1 MSVKRSNKKNKRI
14 DNFLKNKNLSNF
26 IFYLFTTSGVGIFF
40 IILLDIENRCNNL
53 IKNIIP
59 TKDSIISELR
69 MDIDELSTKEND
81 LLDQIPDEIS
91 GQYNISAEF
100 EPQTIYIYEE

>member
-1 MSVKRSNKKNKRI
+1 MNIKRPNKKNKRV
-14 DNFLKNKNLSNF
+14 NSFLKNNNLSNF
-26 IFYLFTTSGVGIFF
+26 IFYIFTTTGVGIFF

-69 MDIDELSTKEND
+69 IDINELSTEEND
-81 LLDQIPDEIS
+81 LLNQIPNEIPM
-91 GQYNISAEF
+91 QYNISADF

>member
-1 MSVKRSNKKNKRI
+1 MKRLNKKNKKI
-14 DNFLKNKNLSNF
+14 NTLLKNNNLSNF
-26 IFYLFTTSGVGIFF
+26 IFYLFTTTGVGIFF

-59 TKDSIISELR
+59 NKNSIISELN
-69 MDIDELSTKEND
+69 MEIDELATKEND
-81 LLDQIPDEIS
+81 LLSQIPNEVS

-100 EPQTIYIYEE
+100 EQQTIYIYEE

>member
-1 MSVKRSNKKNKRI
+1 MNKKKLTNKNKRI
-14 DNFLKNKNLSNF
+14 NIFLKNNNLSNF
-26 IFYLFTTSGVGIFF
+26 IFYLFTTTGVGIFF

-69 MDIDELSTKEND
+69 MDIDGLSTKEND
-81 LLDQIPDEIS
+81 LLNQIPNEVTN
-91 GQYNISAEF
+91 QYNISAEF
-100 EPQTIYIYEE
+100 ELQTIYIYEE